1 MGKVSS
7 ILEKIFVVIMAL
19 ITLFPF
25 VYMILSSLMTF
36 QEATSVPPTLF
47 PKSFQW
53 QNFREAMKQAPF
65 ARYFLNT
72 IFVAGI
78 STLGTLITSVL
89 AAFALVKLEFKFKN
103 ILSGAEPPS

>member
-36 QEATSVPPTLF
+36 QEATSVPPHCFQNLFSGKTL
-47 PKSFQW
+47 
-53 QNFREAMKQAPF
+53 EKQ
-65 ARYFLNT
+65 
-72 IFVAGI
+72 
-78 STLGTLITSVL
+78 
-89 AAFALVKLEFKFKN
+89 
-103 ILSGAEPPS
+103 